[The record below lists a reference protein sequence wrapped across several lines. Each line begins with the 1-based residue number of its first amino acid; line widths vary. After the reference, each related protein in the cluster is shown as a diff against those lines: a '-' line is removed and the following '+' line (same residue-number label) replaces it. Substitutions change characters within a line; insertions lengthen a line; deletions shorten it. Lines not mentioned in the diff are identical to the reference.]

1 MLVIDKQGML
11 LKPSCSFKV
20 KASNNYLAL
29 RNMTG
34 HYYLNG
40 NWRIDFPQQIE
51 MAGKNRKEPMLGIRI
66 RIRKIRMFLSLPDPH
81 SDPLVTSTDPAR
93 DPSIM
98 KQKCV
103 VKKPRFLLFCVPNP

>member
-11 LKPSCSFKV
+11 LKSSCSFKV

-51 MAGKNRKEPMLGIRI
+51 MAGKNSKEPIFLIWIRI
-66 RIRKIRMFLSLPDPH
+66 LYHTPH
-81 SDPLVTSTDPAR
+81 VCAEDGISKNCFAVRNKLRLT
-93 DPSIM
+93 
-98 KQKCV
+98 
-103 VKKPRFLLFCVPNP
+103 

>member
-1 MLVIDKQGML
+1 MNKKRQLVIDKQGKL

-51 MAGKNRKEPMLGIRI
+51 MAGKNSREPVLWIRI
-66 RIRKIRMFLSLPDPH
+66 WIRMFLGLQ
-81 SDPLVTSTDPAR
+81 DPLITSTIRLRIRIWFQILP
-93 DPSIM
+93 I
-98 KQKCV
+98 KQKYE
-103 VKKPRFLLFCVPNP
+103 KKNLDFY

>member
-1 MLVIDKQGML
+1 VKIPLIHVEKMLVIDKQGML

-51 MAGKNRKEPMLGIRI
+51 MAGKNSKELVLCIRI
-66 RIRKIRMFLSLPDPH
+66 WIRRIRTYVFGPPGSAFGSVCH
-81 SDPLVTSTDPAR
+81 STDPAP
-93 DPSIM
+93 DPSII
-98 KQKCV
+98 KQ
-103 VKKPRFLLFCVPNP
+103 RL